1 MTVAKPT
8 LKQLQE
14 KINLVMEAQALFDV
28 GDRVHVG
35 GHPATGE
42 LGTVTKTNGYGHAHV
57 TTDSGAEHKFDKNGS
72 YIGQEYSNKHLKLR
86 TPEAHEKAKVDLDRQ
101 NAEYRAKKEAADKIS
116 AAHVD
121 ANDPTHREIIAKLRG
136 HSGDPHLANLGS
148 PLHKFDRHGN
158 YNNSETESHVEP
170 GEFSDLFHKVTK
182 DVSIHNVRDDD
193 SEAKERG
200 ITHHGYI
207 QYNYKHPGG
216 GSNGHDAGSFTRHS
230 DGHIEI
236 SKHVNMG
243 THPDSYGGTNWERKV
258 VKHID

>member
-1 MTVAKPT
+1 MTIAKPT

-14 KINLVMEAQALFDV
+14 KINLVMEAAALFNV

-42 LGTVTKTNGYGHAHV
+42 LGTVTKTNGHGHAHV
-57 TTDSGAEHKFDKNGS
+57 TTDSGAEHKFDKLGNS
-72 YIGQEYSNKHLKLR
+72 MSETNKHIKLR
-86 TPEAHEKAKVDLDRQ
+86 SPEAHEKAKADLDRQ
-101 NAEYRAKKEAADKIS
+101 NAESRSKKEAADKIS

-121 ANDPTHREIIAKLRG
+121 ANDPTHREIIAKLRE
-136 HSGDPHLANLGS
+136 HSSDPHLANLGS
-148 PLHKFDRHGN
+148 PVHKFDRHGN

-182 DVSIHNVRDDD
+182 EVSIHNVRDDD
-193 SEAKERG
+193 TEAKESG
-200 ITHHGYI
+200 ITHHGRIEYR
-207 QYNYKHPGG
+207 YEHPGG
-216 GSNGHDAGSFTRHS
+216 GSNGHAAGSFTRHS

-236 SKHVNMG
+236 RQHVAVG
-243 THPDSYGGTNWERKV
+243 TRSYGGTNWERKV